1 MIKNDVIR
9 IGAFPRED
17 LIFYILILEK
27 IKKDEI
33 LTSQNSLLRMTN
45 WVAEIATSHRTL
57 LAMTD

>member
-27 IKKDEI
+27 IEKDEI
-33 LTSQNSLLRMTN
+33 LTSSGRR
-45 WVAEIATSHRTL
+45 HRTPQNDKL
-57 LAMTD
+57 GGRDCHVA